1 MDVTS
6 MRKSVGEFLS
16 VAEAGGFGPP
26 PAGEWDAE
34 RILAH
39 AASALASGAAAG
51 LAIASGQRLVYDNRV
66 SLDEWNLQRI
76 VAEAGGLAGLVD
88 LVRRYGDLVCEVAAG
103 MTERERDV
111 SLQVLIVSKDQLIV
125 DVPRPVGSLL
135 AGLCETHLPPHAD
148 QLRGLRG

>member
-1 MDVTS
+1 MDATS
-6 MRKSVGEFLS
+6 MRKSLGEFLAI
-16 VAEAGGFGPP
+16 AEGGGFGPP

-39 AASALASGAAAG
+39 AAAGLGSGAAAA
-51 LAIASGQRLVYDNRV
+51 LAIASGQRLVYDNRI

-88 LVRRYGDLVCEVAAG
+88 LARRYGELVCEVAVG
-103 MTERERDV
+103 LTERERDV
-111 SLQVLIVSKDQLIV
+111 SLHVLIVSKDQLIV
-125 DVPRPVGSLL
+125 DEPRPLGSLL
-135 AGLCETHLPPHAD
+135 AGLCQTHLPPHAE

>member
-6 MRKSVGEFLS
+6 MRKSVGEFLA
-16 VAEAGGFGPP
+16 VAEGGGFGPP

-135 AGLCETHLPPHAD
+135 TGLCETHLPPHAD

>member
-1 MDVTS
+1 MDVAG
-6 MRKSVGEFLS
+6 MRKSLGEFLA
-16 VAEAGGFGPP
+16 VAEGGGFGPP

-39 AASALASGAAAG
+39 VDSALTSGAAAA

-76 VAEAGGLAGLVD
+76 VAEAGGLAGLID
-88 LVRRYGDLVCEVAAG
+88 LVRRYGELLCEVAAG
-103 MTERERDV
+103 LTERERDV
-111 SLQVLIVSKDQLIV
+111 SLHVLIVSKDQLLV
-125 DVPRPVGSLL
+125 DAPRPLGSLL
-135 AGLCETHLPPHAD
+135 AGLCQNHLPPHAD

>member
-1 MDVTS
+1 MNVAG
-6 MRKSVGEFLS
+6 MRKSVGEFL
-16 VAEAGGFGPP
+16 AEAEGGGFGPP

-39 AASALASGAAAG
+39 VASALASGAAAA
-51 LAIASGQRLVYDNRV
+51 LAIASGERPVYDNRV

-76 VAEAGGLAGLVD
+76 AAEAGGITGLVD
-88 LVRRYGDLVCEVAAG
+88 LVRRYGDLLCEVAAG
-103 MTERERDV
+103 LTERELGG
-111 SLQVLIVSKDQLIV
+111 SLHVLIVSKDQLIV
-125 DVPRPVGSLL
+125 DTPRPLGSLL